1 MLVEVLQPFLSFL
14 ERDVHQLEDIQADS
28 RAFQDPSIKAMFQ
41 HAVSHPESINEILS
55 QLTAF
60 LDSEA
65 DTYKKGL
72 ACIMSGTLVEY
83 GGDPSLIVDSVVRQL
98 ERHLILIEAYLA
110 NEELSTEE
118 HFLSRP
124 DTVKARVTSDFV
136 ILATMT
142 MICRNKQARN
152 QMRQNEG
159 LVRLIESLY
168 EHIDNLEYVHDVLNS
183 VDDLE
188 VVALH
193 PETLSGVR
201 VRLET
206 VQNNFHLFTLLQDV
220 MLQSFHVK
228 EPFASMQRNEVAIKA
243 ASGIEYPETSGASD
257 EALFGFFNRFGL
269 DENSGELK
277 QNELEGWIFGEMM
290 PTHIPRIDG
299 KAMILLGEKIF
310 ASRSWDLSFCV
321 PVHSALSPKTELLEV
336 LSPEQTKAWLDRI
349 VAMRGRAD

>member
-1 MLVEVLQPFLSFL
+1 MMVEVLQPLLSFL
-14 ERDVHQLEDIQADS
+14 EREVYQLEDIHEDS

-41 HAVSHPESINEILS
+41 HAVSNAESINEILG
-55 QLTAF
+55 QLAAF

-72 ACIMSGTLVEY
+72 SCIMSGTLVEY

-98 ERHLILIEAYLA
+98 ERHLLLIETYLA
-110 NEELSTEE
+110 NEELSVEE

-142 MICRNKQARN
+142 MICRYKQARN
-152 QMRQNEG
+152 QMRQKEE

-188 VVALH
+188 VVVLH
-193 PETLSGVR
+193 PETFTGVR

-220 MLQSFHVK
+220 MLRSFQEK

-257 EALFGFFNRFGL
+257 EALFGFFNAYGL
-269 DENSGELK
+269 DENSSQMK
-277 QNELEGWIFGEMM
+277 QNQLEGWVFGEMM

-299 KAMILLGEKIF
+299 KALILLGENIF

-321 PVHSALSPKTELLEV
+321 PVHSALSPRTELLEV
-336 LSPEQTKAWLDRI
+336 LSPEQTKTWLDKI
-349 VAMRGRAD
+349 VAMRGRDD